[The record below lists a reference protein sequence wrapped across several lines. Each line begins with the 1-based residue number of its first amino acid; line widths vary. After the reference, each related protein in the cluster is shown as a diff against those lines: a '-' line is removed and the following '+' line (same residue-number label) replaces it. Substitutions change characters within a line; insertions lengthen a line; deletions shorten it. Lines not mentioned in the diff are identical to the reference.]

1 MAQIAAAMTL
11 NSELQRALV
20 GEPTIMAWIDDGRF
34 VIGDYP
40 NVTSTFDFGAER
52 FVRSG
57 PPRKEAP
64 PEQNPFVGRYTGSVF
79 LTILGTKHRFI
90 SRKALLVGA
99 LRLIEAARSGTLK
112 NLAKYKP
119 RTKRVVAQKPEL
131 LYENS
136 ALAEKFSMELMP
148 GWFVATNNSTAEIDR
163 YIRKAAELA
172 CLAWDR
178 DISVDWG

>member
-1 MAQIAAAMTL
+1 MAQIAAARTL
-11 NSELQRALV
+11 SSELQRALV
-20 GEPTIMAWIDDGRF
+20 GEPTMMAWIDDGRF

-40 NVTSTFDFGAER
+40 NVTSTFDFGVER
-52 FVRSG
+52 FVRSR
-57 PPRKEAP
+57 PTIKEAP
-64 PEQNPFVGRYTGSVF
+64 KKQTPFVGRYTGSVF
-79 LTILGTKHRFI
+79 LTILGDKHRFI

-99 LRLIEAARSGTLK
+99 LRMIEAARPGTLK
-112 NLAKYKP
+112 ELAKYKP
-119 RTKRVVAQKPEL
+119 RTKRIVAHKPEL

-136 ALAEKFSMELMP
+136 ALAERYSMELMP
-148 GWFVATNNSTAEIDR
+148 GWSVATNNSTAEIDR